1 MWEGTAFDCPSREI
15 LLTNRDF
22 GTPTAF
28 GVCNDGRI
36 FGRGL
41 SIDGDRY
48 TSELNVTFQTMLES
62 RTVVCSVDNGTH
74 STEVGRDVLR
84 ASTSKFTTLY
94 R

>member
-28 GVCNDGRI
+28 GVCNDGDI

-41 SIDGDRY
+41 SMDGDCY
-48 TSELNVTFQTMLES
+48 TSELNVTFEPTLQD
-62 RTVVCSVDNGTH
+62 RTIICSVDNGTDA
-74 STEVGRDVLR
+74 SEVDREKLR
-84 ASTSKFTTLY
+84 ASTGEITISV
-94 R
+94 